1 MKKPLNISN
10 VKKMTIACGI
20 LAASLS
26 FGASAFAFS
35 DLKGDPAEAKI
46 NALHNEGMINGISK
60 DKFAPKSKMSFA
72 EGIQLIVNG
81 LKLSPKPA
89 AGSSSTEVSDYFD
102 KVNDKAWYASA
113 FLTAKQNGLTLERTV
128 NPNERITRAQFAHL
142 LTQALQS
149 KGEFP
154 VTLMYVNISDGGKL
168 SNEVISSLQLL
179 LNTRIVTLEK
189 DGKFRP
195 NDLITRSE
203 AAAMVYDAAEFAKRV
218 IPSNGN
224 GNVTAPTYETEIT
237 LSKAG
242 EGVNKATLTV
252 NNLPNPGYGLV
263 IERIEFSKDKTA
275 VIYFNVTA
283 PEPGTMHA
291 QVITK
296 ASTVTYLPEGYKAIA
311 KPVSGSASYSNST
324 TH

>member
-1 MKKPLNISN
+1 MKKPLVITNA
-10 VKKMTIACGI
+10 KKMTIVCGI

-46 NALHNEGMINGISK
+46 NSLHNEGIINGISK

-89 AGSSSTEVSDYFD
+89 PGSSSTKGSDYFV
-102 KVNDKAWYASA
+102 KINDKAWYASA
-113 FLTAKQNGLTLERTV
+113 FLIAKQNGLSLDRTV
-128 NPNERITRAQFAHL
+128 NPHERITRAQFAHL

-154 VTLMYVNISDGGKL
+154 VTLMYVNISDGSKL
-168 SNEVISSLQLL
+168 SNEVMSSLQIL

-218 IPSNGN
+218 ISSD
-224 GNVTAPTYETEIT
+224 GNVTAPTYETEVT

-296 ASTVTYLPEGYKAIA
+296 ASVVTYLPEGYKPKA
-311 KPVSGSASYSNST
+311 KPVSGSASYSNSS

>member
-1 MKKPLNISN
+1 MKKRFFISN
-10 VKKMTIACGI
+10 AKKMTIACGI
-20 LAASLS
+20 LAASMS

-46 NALHNEGMINGISK
+46 NSLHKEGIINGVSK

-72 EGIQLIVNG
+72 QGIQLIVSG
-81 LKLSPKPA
+81 LNLSPQPA
-89 AGSSSTEVSDYFD
+89 VGSSSSKASDYFD

-113 FLTAKQNGLTLERTV
+113 FLIAKQNGLSLERTV

-154 VTLMYVNISDGGKL
+154 VTLMYVDISDGSKL
-168 SNEVISSLQLL
+168 SNEVMNSLQIL
-179 LNTRIVTLEK
+179 LNTHIVTLEK
-189 DGKFRP
+189 DGTFRP

-203 AAAMVYDAAEFAKRV
+203 AAAMIYDAAAFAKRV
-218 IPSNGN
+218 ITSSSNT
-224 GNVTAPTYETEIT
+224 TAPTYETEVT
-237 LSKAG
+237 LTKAG

-252 NNLPNPGYGLV
+252 NNLPSPGYGLV
-263 IERIEFSKDKTA
+263 VERIEFSKDKTA
-275 VIYFNVTA
+275 VIYFSVTA

-296 ASTVTYLPEGYKAIA
+296 ASVVTYLPEGYKAVA
-311 KPVSGSASYSNST
+311 KPVAGSASYSTSST
-324 TH
+324 H